1 MMDPAQEHVLVVA
14 RMDVQENVMEPVME
28 PMMEHQQTI

>member
-1 MMDPAQEHVLVVA
+1 MMDPAQEHVLVVV

-28 PMMEHQQTI
+28 PVVEHQQAI